1 MESSLVVLALA
12 WLAALAFISKK
23 IRERN
28 PPKRIP
34 PGPKP
39 WPVVGNLHQLGT
51 LPHITLHFFAKK
63 YGEIMQVKY
72 GSRTVV
78 VASSPKMAEEFLKT
92 YDSLFASRPPLA
104 SGKYTGY
111 DFQDMTWAP
120 YGPHWRKA
128 RRIYLSELF
137 NPNRLDS
144 FEYIRVEE
152 RLTFFA
158 SLYAQTGNP
167 IILKNYIRRYTL
179 SSISRVVLGDKYFSD
194 HKTEDSLISISEFHG
209 MIDEWMVLNGV
220 LNIGDWIPWLRF
232 FDVQGYVKRMKVL
245 TKKFDKFHNYV
256 LADHK
261 AKKDLEANNFVPKDM
276 VDVLLQM
283 TEEDTDPEVKL
294 TVEAVKA
301 LVHGRDISMLGQ
313 DFTLLPFGSGRR
325 RCPGYN
331 LGLRIV
337 RTTVANVFHGFNW
350 KFPEGVK
357 PEDICMVERY
367 GLTTCPEVPVT
378 VIPEPRLPIHLYQ

>member
-1 MESSLVVLALA
+1 
-12 WLAALAFISKK
+12 
-23 IRERN
+23 
-28 PPKRIP
+28 
-34 PGPKP
+34 
-39 WPVVGNLHQLGT
+39 
-51 LPHITLHFFAKK
+51 
-63 YGEIMQVKY
+63 MQVKY